1 MKNSKNML
9 KYQEA
14 AIPANEK
21 GRLASLKHLNILDT
35 PPEERFDRITRLAV
49 SLFNV
54 PISTVTLVDSHREWF
69 KSCQGLPVKEGE
81 RAISFCGHAMLAEDS
96 FIIPD
101 AKKDPRFAQNP
112 MVIGKPYIRF
122 YAAVPLKAADGSRVG
137 AFCLKD
143 YKPRKFNP
151 EQIEMLKSLAA
162 WVEIELNAH
171 ELTQA
176 LEARRQ
182 AEAKLSELN
191 DVLKLLNQ
199 LLRHDLLNHLT
210 VVKGNLEQML
220 ADRITPERIRD
231 IDLAADQSV
240 KLIEQIGRLESTVS
254 KGTFLKPLNL
264 NEVLEDVL
272 DRFPKV
278 NIKTNGE
285 IKVLADEALTPVIEN
300 IISNA
305 NIHGKTNKIS
315 MAIANRKNLVQIHI
329 ADCGVG
335 IPPQVKAKLFTK
347 GFKYG
352 STGNHGLG
360 LYIAK
365 NTLLRYGGDISVKDN
380 KPTGTIFTIKLRKA

>member
-1 MKNSKNML
+1 MNKL

-14 AIPANEK
+14 AIPKDENE
-21 GRLASLKHLNILDT
+21 RLVSLRRLNILDT
-35 PPEERFDRITRLAV
+35 PPEERFDRITRLAT

-54 PISTVTLVDSHREWF
+54 PISTITLVDSKKEWF
-69 KSCQGLPVKEGE
+69 KSCQGLAIREGE
-81 RAISFCGHAMLAEDS
+81 RAISFCGHAMLAPDS

-112 MVIGKPYIRF
+112 IVIGKPFIRF
-122 YAAVPLKAADGSRVG
+122 YAAVPLKAADGQRVG

-143 YKPRKFNP
+143 YRPRKLGL
-151 EQIEMLKSLAA
+151 EQIDMLKSLAA
-162 WVEIELNAH
+162 WIEIELNAH

-210 VVKGNLEQML
+210 VIKGNLAYLL
-220 ADRITPERIRD
+220 ADRITPERVQD
-231 IDLAADQSV
+231 IELAADQSV
-240 KLIEQIGRLESTVS
+240 ALIEQIGRLEATVS
-254 KGTFLKPLNL
+254 KGSFLKALSL
-264 NEVLEDVL
+264 QEILKSAMT
-272 DRFPKV
+272 RFPKV
-278 NIKTNGE
+278 KFETNGE
-285 IKVLADEALTPVIEN
+285 VKVLADEALSSVIEN

-305 NIHGKTNKIS
+305 NIHGKTNKVNVG
-315 MAIANRKNLVQIHI
+315 IAAKKSFIEICI
-329 ADCGVG
+329 ADFGIG
-335 IPPQVKAKLFTK
+335 IPPQIKNKLFTK

-365 NTLLRYGGDISVKDN
+365 NTLLRYGGDIAVKDN
-380 KPTGTIFTIKLRKA
+380 KPKGTIFTIKLRKA

>member
-1 MKNSKNML
+1 MNKL

-14 AIPANEK
+14 SIPKDEK
-21 GRLASLKHLNILDT
+21 ERLVSLKRLNILDT

-101 AKKDPRFAQNP
+101 AKKDPRFAKNP

-122 YAAVPLKAADGSRVG
+122 YAAIPLKAADGKRVG

-143 YKPRKFNP
+143 YKHRQLNQ
-151 EQIEMLKSLAA
+151 EQVEMLKTLAS
-162 WVEIELNAH
+162 WVEVELNAH

-210 VVKGNLEQML
+210 VIKGNLEQLMTG
-220 ADRITPERIRD
+220 RITPERIQD

-264 NEVLEDVL
+264 KEVLKDVL

-278 NIKTNGE
+278 KLKTNGE
-285 IKVLADEALTPVIEN
+285 IKVLADEALIPVIEN

-315 MAIANRKNLVQIHI
+315 MAISNRKSLVQIHI

-335 IPPQVKAKLFTK
+335 IPSQVKTKLFTK
-347 GFKYG
+347 GFKFG
-352 STGNHGLG
+352 LTGNHGLG

-380 KPTGTIFTIKLRKA
+380 KPKGTIFTIKLKRA

>member
-1 MKNSKNML
+1 MNKL

-14 AIPANEK
+14 AIPKDENE
-21 GRLASLKHLNILDT
+21 RLVSLRRLNILDT
-35 PPEERFDRITRLAV
+35 PPEERFDRITRLAI

-69 KSCQGLPVKEGE
+69 KSCQGLPVKEGK
-81 RAISFCGHAMLAEDS
+81 RAISFCGHAMLAPDS

-112 MVIGKPYIRF
+112 MVIGKPFIRF
-122 YAAVPLKAADGSRVG
+122 YAAVPLKAADGHRVG

-143 YKPRKFNP
+143 YRPRELSL
-151 EQIEMLKSLAA
+151 EQIDMLKSLAA

-182 AEAKLSELN
+182 AEAKLAELN
-191 DVLKLLNQ
+191 DILKLLNQ

-210 VVKGNLEQML
+210 VIKGNLAYLL
-220 ADRITPERIRD
+220 ADRITPERVQD
-231 IDLAADQSV
+231 IELAADQSV
-240 KLIEQIGRLESTVS
+240 ALIEQIGRLEATVS
-254 KGTFLKPLNL
+254 KGTFLKALSL
-264 NEVLEDVL
+264 QEILKSAMT
-272 DRFPKV
+272 RFPKV
-278 NIKTNGE
+278 KFETNGE
-285 IKVLADEALTPVIEN
+285 VKVLADEALSSVVEN

-305 NIHGKTNKIS
+305 NIHGKTDQITVGIASKKSLVEIS
-315 MAIANRKNLVQIHI
+315 V
-329 ADCGVG
+329 ADCGIG
-335 IPPQVKAKLFTK
+335 IPSQIKEKLFSK

-380 KPTGTIFTIKLRKA
+380 KPTGTIFTIKLRRV

>member
-1 MKNSKNML
+1 MNKL

-14 AIPANEK
+14 AIPKDETE
-21 GRLASLKHLNILDT
+21 RLASLKKLNILDT
-35 PPEERFDRITRLAV
+35 PPEERFDRITRLAI

-54 PISTVTLVDSHREWF
+54 PISTITLVDSQREWF
-69 KSCQGLPVKEGE
+69 KSCQGLPIREGE
-81 RAISFCGHAMLAEDS
+81 RAISFCGHAMLAPDS

-112 MVIGKPYIRF
+112 MVIGKPFIRF
-122 YAAVPLKAADGSRVG
+122 YAAIPLKAADGQRVG

-143 YKPRKFNP
+143 YKPRKLTF
-151 EQIEMLKSLAA
+151 EQIEMLKTLAS

-210 VVKGNLEQML
+210 VIKGNLAYLL
-220 ADRITPERIRD
+220 ADRITPERVQD
-231 IDLAADQSV
+231 IELAADQSV
-240 KLIEQIGRLESTVS
+240 ALIEQIGRLEATVS
-254 KGTFLKPLNL
+254 KGSFLKALSLPEILKSAMA
-264 NEVLEDVL
+264 
-272 DRFPKV
+272 RFPKV
-278 NIKTNGE
+278 KFETNGE
-285 IKVLADEALTPVIEN
+285 VKVLADEALSSVVEN

-305 NIHGKTNKIS
+305 NIHGKTDQITVG
-315 MAIANRKNLVQIHI
+315 IAPKKSLVEVSVT
-329 ADCGVG
+329 DCGIG
-335 IPPQVKAKLFTK
+335 IPSQIKEKLFSK

-380 KPTGTIFTIKLRKA
+380 KPKGTIFTIKLRKA